1 MIYKKLKDLTYEALR
16 DGELT
21 VEEESRLMARARE
34 MGQDLDEFRSYLEA
48 ERKKW
53 VALIAEREKEKKEQE
68 KLRQERENRP
78 AYVKLSE
85 EISRYE
91 SNSYYNSEEKAR
103 HIKEE
108 LGKVI
113 IPTDQEGLFQLVNY
127 LFSQYSHGS
136 FNYLYKSRLKEC
148 LSAGRLSFPDD
159 KRFESIETAFKK
171 KLRNEWLWIVLLG
184 IGVSVI
190 MATMAILENLGI
202 ID

>member
-48 ERKKW
+48 ERKSW
-53 VALIAEREKEKKEQE
+53 VASLAEQE

-85 EISRYE
+85 EISSWE
-91 SNSYYNSEEKAR
+91 SSSLDAKYRKR
-103 HIKEE
+103 HIEEE
-108 LGKVI
+108 LGRVI

-127 LFSQYSHGS
+127 LFSKYSHGD
-136 FNYLYKSRLKEC
+136 FAYIYKSKLKEC
-148 LSAGRLSFPDD
+148 LSAGKLSFPDD

-171 KLRNEWLWIVLLG
+171 KLRNEWLWPVLVLTG
-184 IGVSVI
+184 CFVF
-190 MATMAILENLGI
+190 MAIMAILENLGI

>member
-34 MGQDLDEFRSYLEA
+34 MGQDLDEFRSYLES
-48 ERKKW
+48 ERKSW
-53 VALIAEREKEKKEQE
+53 VAYLAEEE

-91 SNSYYNSEEKAR
+91 SNSYSDSKTKKTFIE
-103 HIKEE
+103 EE

-113 IPTDQEGLFQLVNY
+113 IPTDQEGLFQLANY
-127 LFSQYSHGS
+127 LFSKYSHGK
-136 FNYLYKSRLKEC
+136 FAYIYKSRLKEC
-148 LSAGRLSFPDD
+148 LSAGKLSFPDD
-159 KRFESIETAFKK
+159 KRFESLETAFKETGIK
-171 KLRNEWLWIVLLG
+171 RLKTIGILAGSIV
-184 IGVSVI
+184 VI
-190 MATMAILENLGI
+190 ILI
-202 ID
+202 IIILANVL

>member
-48 ERKKW
+48 ERKSW
-53 VALIAEREKEKKEQE
+53 VAYLAEEE
-68 KLRQERENRP
+68 KLRQEHENRP

-85 EISRYE
+85 KISYYE
-91 SNSYYNSEEKAR
+91 SNSYSDSKTKKTFIE
-103 HIKEE
+103 EE

-113 IPTDQEGLFQLVNY
+113 IPTDQEGLFQLANY
-127 LFSQYSHGS
+127 LFSKYSHGS
-136 FNYLYKSRLKEC
+136 FGYIYKSRLKEC
-148 LSAGRLSFPDD
+148 LSAGKLSFPDD

-171 KLRNEWLWIVLLG
+171 KLRNEWLWPVLGL
-184 IGVSVI
+184 IGVFVFGAI
-190 MATMAILENLGI
+190 MAILENLGI